1 MPAATAVTQSNVAAA
16 LQRALDAQRD
26 DKKKK
31 WTASDDS
38 EAAATAGI
46 IRVRV
51 MIDFLQKY
59 INDDAKNDKS
69 IKTGGKMHGPG
80 GVGGCQ

>member
-16 LQRALDAQRD
+16 LQRALD

-59 INDDAKNDKS
+59 RNDDAKNDKS